1 MRQQG
6 NRHSLFHQEQ
16 EYEVVWA
23 RWREIWECV
32 SKGVKICM
40 LEPEWDEEGF
50 CAALMTAAG
59 HEWVEDMSMWES

>member
-1 MRQQG
+1 M
-6 NRHSLFHQEQ
+6 
-16 EYEVVWA
+16 VWA